1 MIGPVYWMK
10 RQMMKR
16 GQTVD
21 EPRTA
26 LSENIDCLLTFQ
38 GNAHPW
44 GKNALIFAVKYHQVA
59 NGCAAQD
66 WGQLLTLRVKTCSPF
81 TSFTSNSP

>member
-44 GKNALIFAVKYHQVA
+44 GKNALIFAVKYQHDGRLFLSESAHRVE
-59 NGCAAQD
+59 
-66 WGQLLTLRVKTCSPF
+66 WHHIHSLLPH
-81 TSFTSNSP
+81 P